1 MNNQFKGFVEFI
13 REQGVIGLAIGL
25 VLGIA
30 VKDVVNALVT
40 DFINPVIGLLIG
52 GTGNLDEYH
61 LTIRSVTFAWGHFL
75 GVLIDF
81 IIISAVIFYLF
92 KGLKLDKL
100 DKKKS

>member
-1 MNNQFKGFVEFI
+1 MNKQFKGFVEFI

-30 VKDVVNALVT
+30 IKDVVNALVE
-40 DFINPVIGLLIG
+40 DFINPIIGLLLG
-52 GTGNLDEYH
+52 GAGNLDEYQ
-61 LTIRSVTFAWGHFL
+61 LTIGSVTFAWGNFL

-81 IIISAVIFYLF
+81 IIIAAVIFYLV
-92 KGLKLDKL
+92 KGLKLDGL